1 MKGLSAQV
9 QLKEEWDRVSLT
21 VEDRWRV
28 KKVGYGTF
36 LASFRGKWGAESPIN
51 SVRTMDWV
59 KDMVAADASFI

>member
-36 LASFRGKWGAESPIN
+36 WRRLVGSGVQRAQ
-51 SVRTMDWV
+51 
-59 KDMVAADASFI
+59 

>member
-36 LASFRGKWGAESPIN
+36 LASFSGKWGAESPIN
-51 SVRTMDWV
+51 SVCTV
-59 KDMVAADASFI
+59 I

>member
-36 LASFRGKWGAESPIN
+36 LASFRGEWGAESPIN
-51 SVRTMDWV
+51 WACTV
-59 KDMVAADASFI
+59 I